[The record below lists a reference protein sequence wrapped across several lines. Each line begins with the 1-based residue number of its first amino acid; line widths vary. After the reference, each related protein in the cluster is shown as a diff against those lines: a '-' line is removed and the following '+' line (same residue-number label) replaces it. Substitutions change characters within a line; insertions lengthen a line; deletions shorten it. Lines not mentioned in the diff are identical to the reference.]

1 MLDRY
6 EHGATHSLDVFD
18 YHAKVDWI
26 VAISTLEHVR
36 FDEPDTG
43 RLADGPQRALEHLHR
58 NLRPEGRM
66 LITIPM
72 GWHPYLDSAILD
84 DKLPVQP
91 TRQCTLVRQA
101 DADPVRWV
109 QTDTV
114 THHRYAASSIWAESV
129 WVAEFA
135 A

>member
-1 MLDRY
+1 VLDRY
-6 EHGATHSLDVFD
+6 EQGATHNTDLFD
-18 YHAKVDWI
+18 HHDQADWI

-36 FDEPDTG
+36 WDEPDTG
-43 RLADGPQRALEHLHR
+43 RLADGPQRALEHLHHI
-58 NLRPEGRM
+58 LRPGGQM

-84 DKLPVQP
+84 GKLPVQP
-91 TRQCTLVRQA
+91 TRQCTLVRQGS
-101 DADPVRWV
+101 DPMRWA